1 MPAAVQCSWSYGQ
14 LVHGQSV
21 TLGTGPSCGLGL
33 VWAVF
38 PERWCTRPVTNGD
51 AFERLALWSPWQIGR
66 TPYSESAETWLRC
79 YLSNYHWDSSI
90 GALSRAR
97 STIFTE
103 PLPGELPPLLGCNP
117 KRSSNSSPDGDI
129 PYSPL
134 LQATMLPP
142 TAWLGAVALTV
153 LFGELSCHTSQVL
166 QGCEKLSASITA
178 TAAKWPS
185 MAPYRGASGLAIRST
200 QYLGLLRVLEPSQR
214 GAPLR
219 VPPC

>member
-1 MPAAVQCSWSYGQ
+1 MVMLLRDLHYDHLDRLEGHRTASLQRRGCCATCQIITETAPS
-14 LVHGQSV
+14 VHGAELVVQYLRSHSQVSCHLYLGATPSV
-21 TLGTGPSCGLGL
+21 QAIVHQMGTFLIHLCSKL
-33 VWAVF
+33 
-38 PERWCTRPVTNGD
+38 
-51 AFERLALWSPWQIGR
+51 Q
-66 TPYSESAETWLRC
+66 C
-79 YLSNYHWDSSI
+79 YHL
-90 GALSRAR
+90 
-97 STIFTE
+97 
-103 PLPGELPPLLGCNP
+103 
-117 KRSSNSSPDGDI
+117 
-129 PYSPL
+129 
-134 LQATMLPP
+134 